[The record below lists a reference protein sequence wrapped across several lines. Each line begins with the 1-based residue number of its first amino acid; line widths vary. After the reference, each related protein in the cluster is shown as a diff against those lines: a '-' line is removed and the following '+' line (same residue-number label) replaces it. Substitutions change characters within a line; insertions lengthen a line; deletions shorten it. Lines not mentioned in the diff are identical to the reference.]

1 MNNILQQEKKLY
13 FKNKKQ
19 YFISMITNE
28 HNYLIWKYIEYL
40 RKEENS
46 TNKLVEYYFRRK
58 KNNLGAKLGILIY
71 AGTCDAGLHIWHYGS
86 IIINGYSKVGKNC
99 TLHGQNCIGNNGKDD
114 GCPIIGDNVDIGVGA
129 SIIGAVYIANNV
141 KIGAGAVVTKSC
153 YEEGAV
159 LVGIPATIKQK
170 D

>member
-1 MNNILQQEKKLY
+1 MNDILRQERKLY
-13 FKNKKQ
+13 FKDKKQ
-19 YFISMITNE
+19 YLVSMITHE

-46 TNKLVEYYFRRK
+46 SNKLVAYYFRRK
-58 KNNLGAKLGILIY
+58 KNNLGEKLGILIY
-71 AGTCDAGLHIWHYGS
+71 AGTCDVGLHIWHYGS
-86 IIINGYSKVGKNC
+86 IIINGYVKIGKNC
-99 TLHGQNCIGNNGKDD
+99 TFHGQNCIGNNGKED
-114 GCPIIGDNVDIGVGA
+114 GFPIIGDNVDIGVGA

-159 LVGIPATIKQK
+159 LIGIPAIIKQK